1 MDVPSAVMA
10 TIDTGLDKS
19 VERLFELLRIPSIST
34 DPAHKADCRRAGQWL
49 VKQLQGLGFEA
60 GLRDTTGHPMVVAH
74 GGRSQ
79 SDRSPHVLFYGHYD
93 VQPADPLEKWLTPPF
108 EPALREDSDGVKRI
122 YARGSADDKGQLMT
136 FVEASR
142 AWIAATGSVPL
153 KVTVLLEGEEESG
166 SRSLLPFLMEN
177 ASELE
182 ADVALVCDT
191 GMWDR
196 RTPAITT
203 RLRGLVHEE
212 VTITGPRI
220 DLHSGA
226 FGGPAINP
234 IRVLTKILADLH
246 DKRGRVTLPGFYEGV
261 PELSKAI
268 KAQWAGLKFSER
280 KFLGEVGL
288 KAPAGE
294 KGRSVLEQIWSR
306 PTAEVNGIY
315 GGYTGV
321 GTKTVLPSQATAK
334 VSFRLVGKQKPEAV
348 RRAFRKFVKERLPAD
363 CKATF
368 GSEGGASPAIEID
381 ERSPWIAKAG
391 KALKDEFGREAV
403 LMGCGGS
410 IPIVRSFK
418 DVLGMDSLLVGFG
431 LNDDA
436 IHSPNE
442 KYDLASFHKGIRSWA
457 RIIGELSE

>member
-1 MDVPSAVMA
+1 MAVPDSVLEAV
-10 TIDTGLDKS
+10 DRNLDQS

-34 DPAHKADCRRAGQWL
+34 DPVHKGDCRRAGEWL
-49 VKQLQGLGFEA
+49 VETLREQGFEA
-60 GLRDTTGHPMVVAH
+60 SLRDTPGHPMVVAH
-74 GGRSQ
+74 GGAPRS
-79 SDRSPHVLFYGHYD
+79 DGSPHVLFYGHYD
-93 VQPADPLEKWLTPPF
+93 VQPADPLEKWKTPPF
-108 EPALREDSDGVKRI
+108 DPVRRKDSDGAERI
-122 YARGSADDKGQLMT
+122 YARGSSDDKGQLMT
-136 FVEASR
+136 FFEASR
-142 AWIAATGSVPL
+142 AWIAETGSLPVS
-153 KVTVLLEGEEESG
+153 VTVLLEGEEESG
-166 SRSLLPFLMEN
+166 SASLLPFLKAN
-177 ASELE
+177 ARELQ

-226 FGGPAINP
+226 FGGAAINP
-234 IRVLTKILADLH
+234 IRVLSRILADLH

-261 PELSKAI
+261 SELPKAT
-268 KAQWAGLKFSER
+268 KAQWEGLKFSDR

-288 KAPAGE
+288 KVPAGE
-294 KGRSVLEQIWSR
+294 KGRSALEQIWSR

-334 VSFRLVGKQKPEAV
+334 ISFRLVGRQNPAAI

-368 GSEGGASPAIEID
+368 SPEGGASPAIEIP
-381 ERSPWIAKAG
+381 ESSPWIERASRG
-391 KALKDEFGREAV
+391 LKQEFRREPV

-418 DVLGMDSLLVGFG
+418 DMLGMDSLLVGFA

-457 RIIGELSE
+457 RIIGELAE